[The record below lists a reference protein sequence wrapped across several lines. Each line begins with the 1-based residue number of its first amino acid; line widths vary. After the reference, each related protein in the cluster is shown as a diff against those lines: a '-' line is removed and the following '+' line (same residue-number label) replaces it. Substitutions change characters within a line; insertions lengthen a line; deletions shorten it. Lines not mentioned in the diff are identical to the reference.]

1 MWEVLSP
8 PMSAWLAH
16 QAWPSTGMVISIN
29 KTPGAIVIPTA
40 RSRVGEWDFPGV
52 SFPALLRLLCS
63 ALLSIYQMQS
73 FEKEEE

>member
-29 KTPGAIVIPTA
+29 KMPGAIVIPTA
-40 RSRVGEWDFPGV
+40 RSRVGEQDFPPRCFISSASV
-52 SFPALLRLLCS
+52 I
-63 ALLSIYQMQS
+63 ALLSTAQHLSDAIL
-73 FEKEEE
+73 